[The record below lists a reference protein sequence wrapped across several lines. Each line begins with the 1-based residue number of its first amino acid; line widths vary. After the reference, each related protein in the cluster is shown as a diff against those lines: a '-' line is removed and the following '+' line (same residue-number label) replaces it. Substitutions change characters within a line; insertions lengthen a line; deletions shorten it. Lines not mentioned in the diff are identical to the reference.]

1 MYVLY
6 LNLNLTPYLDFQE
19 ITFILIFGLM
29 VFTSNF

>member
-19 ITFILIFGLM
+19 ITFILILIKVLVSF
-29 VFTSNF
+29 